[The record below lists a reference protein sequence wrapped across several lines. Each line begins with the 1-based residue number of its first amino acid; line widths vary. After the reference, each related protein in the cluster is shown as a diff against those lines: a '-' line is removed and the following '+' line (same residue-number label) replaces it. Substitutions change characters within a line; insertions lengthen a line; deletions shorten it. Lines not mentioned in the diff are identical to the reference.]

1 MKIRVV
7 DFEILTRNY
16 KVFID
21 GKIEQNNV
29 KDKFLQKIEP
39 LRKEMESI
47 IKAANSPLIV
57 DQQSQ
62 QKRMEKFKQLQEE
75 AVGYDNDF
83 KEEFKKMNESLTKK
97 VYENLESIITEW
109 SQNNDV
115 DIVTGKMEVVFS
127 KPEFDITNDILEV
140 LKEKNLYIE
149 YKEEV
154 KKEEKESV

>member
-1 MKIRVV
+1 
-7 DFEILTRNY
+7 
-16 KVFID
+16 
-21 GKIEQNNV
+21 
-29 KDKFLQKIEP
+29 
-39 LRKEMESI
+39 MESI

-83 KEEFKKMNESLTKK
+83 KEEFKKMNETLTKK
-97 VYENLESIITEW
+97 VYENLEAIITEW